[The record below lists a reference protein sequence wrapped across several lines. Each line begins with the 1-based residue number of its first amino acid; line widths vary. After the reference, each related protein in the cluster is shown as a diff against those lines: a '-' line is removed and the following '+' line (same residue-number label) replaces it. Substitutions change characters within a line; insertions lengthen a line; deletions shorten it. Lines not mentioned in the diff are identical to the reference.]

1 MPLWTIIW
9 AIHRKTDLL
18 TRITAF
24 NHATTFLYSLQ
35 DFKYR
40 LGKEQEPINIITN
53 RTLESSKEG
62 ENITIEKQETLG
74 CFFLCLRYLMKENSN
89 LIPYFKSLI
98 ISDLIKQHRQFR
110 MTWLCFHYHQTQRCS
125 QECQTSPYNSKYS
138 IVPYKDSLMYAKV
151 WMYAVT
157 CLRNV

>member
-1 MPLWTIIW
+1 MWTIIW

-40 LGKEQEPINIITN
+40 LGKEQEPIKIITN
-53 RTLESSKEG
+53 RMLESSKEG

-74 CFFLCLRYLMKENSN
+74 CFFLCLWYLMKENSN

-125 QECQTSPYNSKYS
+125 QSARHPPITANIQLYHTRILLCMPRYECMQSH
-138 IVPYKDSLMYAKV
+138 V
-151 WMYAVT
+151 
-157 CLRNV
+157 